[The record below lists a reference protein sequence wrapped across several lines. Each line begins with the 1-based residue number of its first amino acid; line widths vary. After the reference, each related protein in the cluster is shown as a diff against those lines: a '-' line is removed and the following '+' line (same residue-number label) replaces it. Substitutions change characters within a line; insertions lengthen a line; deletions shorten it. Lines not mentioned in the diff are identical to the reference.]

1 VVNSTDREALVKGM
15 KKSEESAEKDKPLA
29 SEALRHPLR
38 VRILEVVNERDISPV
53 QFMNLG
59 LAPSLEASAKT
70 LSSIS
75 YHFRELAKCG
85 CVEVVEHVPRR
96 GATEHIYRGR
106 ARAYFTD
113 EEWAALT
120 QRERCLI
127 SRTMYQ
133 GLAARTEGAILGH
146 TFDSRP
152 DRHLSWVAMLV
163 DEQGWTELMSTL
175 ADTLGDVTQ
184 IRHDALER
192 LAASGDKAVPVTIGM
207 LGFESPPPPPLP

>member
-1 VVNSTDREALVKGM
+1 LVNAS
-15 KKSEESAEKDKPLA
+15 KKSEEDKEKGKPTA

-38 VRILEVVNERDISPV
+38 VRILEIVNEQDMSPT
-53 QFMNLG
+53 QFMQG
-59 LAPSLEASAKT
+59 QFAPDVGVSAKA

-75 YHFRELAKCG
+75 YHFRALAKWG
-85 CVEVVEHVPRR
+85 CLEVVDRIARR

-133 GLAARTEGAILGH
+133 GLAARAEGAMMAH
-146 TFDSRP
+146 TFDSRV
-152 DRHLSWVAMLV
+152 DRHLSWIAMEV
-163 DEQGWTELMSTL
+163 DELGWTELMSTL
-175 ADTLGDVTQ
+175 SSTLGNVTQ
-184 IRHDALER
+184 IRHDARDR
-192 LAASGDKAVPVTIGM
+192 LAASGDKVVPVTVGM